1 MTDMLSIA
9 VSGLNA
15 FQRGLDI
22 SSNNVMNAHTPGYSR
37 QSILLS
43 GSKPQLVAGSFIGT
57 GVSFDGIRRNSD
69 QFANMQVRQTLTA
82 RAQYDAFYQQALQI
96 DKLLSSDGTS
106 VSASM
111 QEFFNTISQL
121 NENPDSISSRN
132 VMLKQSELLVN
143 QYNRMQQQLD
153 EQLNGNKQQIQIAV
167 DGINSISTRIVEI
180 NDQLRLSPNSP
191 DLLDKRDELLKELS
205 EYTTVSTTETDTGA
219 VNVFIGKG
227 EGLVVGSTRQVLDV
241 QPSPAGEV
249 GNQIFISNGNGGS
262 INITENL
269 TTGKLGGFVDY
280 EQNVL
285 DKANLLLGQMAIGM
299 AMAFNQQHQLGV
311 DLNDQLGGNFFTD
324 FNDSTLQL
332 NRSVA
337 AATNA
342 GTGVL
347 SVEITDIGQTKLSD
361 YELVVSD
368 SASNEVRVIRKSD
381 GQSFTLNWTDT
392 PPAPPAAQIEIDGL
406 KITFDDVGN
415 LVDNDSYSLTPLRD
429 AAGQLGL
436 EITDPTQIALAATV
450 RTESPLSNTGTGKID
465 LGTVT
470 NTSEV
475 QKDYR
480 IEFLGPNQYQIVN
493 VTDSVTTGPF
503 AYTPNQDN
511 EIFIPDGVTPSYSVV
526 VSGAPDTGDVFNMSF
541 NTGSAGDNRNGLLLN
556 DIQGNKLFD
565 SGSATLFDKY
575 AGLVADVGGNTY
587 SAQLRFESA
596 DILHKQAVDYRESIS
611 GVNLDEEAANILR
624 FQQAYQA
631 AGQLLRVSSEILN
644 VLYSVF

>member
-37 QSILLS
+37 QSVILS

-57 GVSFDGIRRNSD
+57 GVSFDGVYRNSD
-69 QFANMQVRQTLTA
+69 RFADMQVRQTLTA
-82 RAQYDAFYQQALQI
+82 MSQYDAFYQQALQI
-96 DKLLSSDGTS
+96 DKLLSGDGTS

-111 QEFFNTISQL
+111 QDFFNTISQL

-143 QYNRMQQQLD
+143 QFNRMQQQLD
-153 EQLNGNKQQIQIAV
+153 DQVRGNQTQIELTANQ
-167 DGINSISTRIVEI
+167 INSISSRIVEI
-180 NDQLRLSPNSP
+180 NKQLRLSPNSP

-205 EYTTVSTTETDTGA
+205 QYTSVSTTETDTGA

-227 EGLVVGSTRQVLDV
+227 QGLVVGSTRQVLEI

-249 GNQIFISNGNGGS
+249 GTQIFLNNGSGS
-262 INITENL
+262 INITESI
-269 TTGKLGGFVDY
+269 TTGKLGGLLEY
-280 EQNVL
+280 ESNIL

-299 AMAFNQQHQLGV
+299 AMAFNQQHHLGV
-311 DLNDQLGGNFFTD
+311 DLNDNLGGDFFTD
-324 FNDSTLQL
+324 FNDPTLQL
-332 NRSVA
+332 NRSIA
-337 AATNA
+337 APTNA

-361 YELVVSD
+361 YQLVVSD
-368 SASNEVRVIRKSD
+368 TATNEVRVIRQSD

-392 PPAPPAAQIEIDGL
+392 PPAPPAGQVVIDGL
-406 KITFDDVGN
+406 RITFDDVGN

-436 EITDPTQIALAATV
+436 EVNDPSQIALAAAV
-450 RTESPLSNTGTGKID
+450 RTESPLSNTGTGKIN
-465 LGTVT
+465 LGTVL
-470 NTSEV
+470 NTTEV

-493 VTDSVTTGPF
+493 VTDAVTTGPF

-511 EIFIPDGVTPSYSVV
+511 EIFIPDGVTPSYSVII
-526 VSGAPDTGDVFNMSF
+526 SGAPDTGDVFNMTYNS
-541 NTGSAGDNRNGLLLN
+541 GSAGDNRNGLMLN
-556 DIQGNKLFD
+556 DIQGSKLFE

-575 AGLVADVGGNTY
+575 AGLVADVGGSTY

-631 AGQLLRVSSEILN
+631 AGQLLRISSEILN
-644 VLYSVF
+644 VLYQAF